1 MFSCEMWNVDFF
13 ATVILVFAAVF
24 TVIASYVKYVKS
36 KRNNKDTQDGKNK
49 GSSEIPSDY
58 VSIDHRR
65 LSEMLMNK

>member
-13 ATVILVFAAVF
+13 VIVILVFAAV
-24 TVIASYVKYVKS
+24 IASYVKYAKS
-36 KRNNKDTQDGKNK
+36 KRNNRDIQDGKNK
-49 GSSEIPSDY
+49 GSSEISSDY